1 MQDIVKPVFDTDNDD
16 DDITTEPTIPSSLST
31 PSQKQID
38 QDILTIPTLDD
49 NDDSENQPTNNPPV
63 GNRWTRKRGHH
74 RNAKQKQRADREVYL
89 NEMKS
94 YYDDLDE
101 FDLLVE
107 TPTPPHHHPKN
118 NNNKNNLATPGTSSL
133 LPPVLEEE
141 QQHDDSSILLPSSTT
156 GKSKAMSFG
165 LSHHRR
171 SSVAIPNNKM
181 LAAARVS
188 NPSPLK
194 INLSSCSSTTIIS
207 SRQQQHEASS
217 FPLSIL
223 RNNSSGNH
231 NHGRRSSIAA
241 PRLSQAA
248 GRMLSRLSLGLHD
261 ALHWLGG
268 QGSLPQP
275 NAELGTEGQG
285 RGGKR
290 EASEK
295 RYTTLQQPVG
305 GPSPIAEEENEDEE
319 EEEGATTT
327 TATTATAPIHAVTK
341 ELSRKLTLAEHQ
353 QPPGSPEFLTP
364 LEQLLNL
371 CGQDTSL
378 YSIPSMEHLLGGH
391 VDLGAVKK
399 IGEGTYGE
407 AYKAG
412 DVVFK
417 IVPMEGST
425 LVNGEGQKK
434 AEEILAE
441 AAITLTLNG
450 LRSAETM
457 RSPTSSHHR
466 LSTNNSDKKQ
476 DNSTAG
482 FVETYGVGVCRGR
495 YAQDLKKEWHR
506 WDLIYKSD
514 NDPVDIFPPDQLFV
528 VFVVGDGGIDLEH
541 YQPRTFNEIRSILL
555 QTALTLAVAEEAC
568 EFEHRDLHWGNIL
581 IKRVGNG
588 TNNSGGVVAKY
599 RLRGVDI
606 EVAME
611 GAQVTLI
618 DFTLSRLMTLD
629 GEVAYCDLITD
640 PLLFSGPKGDVQAE
654 TYRRMREVT
663 GDCWERHVARTNAA
677 WLHYL
682 ADMCLVHKVEING
695 GGGVGSGAEKQ
706 ALKGFRKR
714 VLGYKSAG
722 EAVWDEFFKG
732 TWTAL

>member
-1 MQDIVKPVFDTDNDD
+1 
-16 DDITTEPTIPSSLST
+16 
-31 PSQKQID
+31 
-38 QDILTIPTLDD
+38 
-49 NDDSENQPTNNPPV
+49 
-63 GNRWTRKRGHH
+63 
-74 RNAKQKQRADREVYL
+74 
-89 NEMKS
+89 MKS
-94 YYDDLDE
+94 FYDDLDG

-118 NNNKNNLATPGTSSL
+118 NNKNLATPGTSSL

-141 QQHDDSSILLPSSTT
+141 EGQQQHRNDGDDLSFLAPPSTT
-156 GKSKAMSFG
+156 GKAKAMSFG

-171 SSVAIPNNKM
+171 SSVAIPSKM
-181 LAAARVS
+181 LAAACVG

-194 INLSSCSSTTIIS
+194 INLLS
-207 SRQQQHEASS
+207 SRNTTSTIFSSQQQLQEVPSS
-217 FPLSIL
+217 PLSIL
-223 RNNSSGNH
+223 HNNNRNASNH

-275 NAELGTEGQG
+275 LMNKEVGSEVQG

-290 EASEK
+290 DTSKK
-295 RYTTLQQPVG
+295 RSTTLQQQVG
-305 GPSPIAEEENEDEE
+305 GPSPIAEEEDEE
-319 EEEGATTT
+319 EAGGTTT
-327 TATTATAPIHAVTK
+327 TPIHAITK
-341 ELSRKLTLAEHQ
+341 ELGRKLTIAEQ
-353 QPPGSPEFLTP
+353 PPPPPGSPEFLTP

-378 YSIPSMEHLLGGH
+378 YSIPPMDHLLGVH

-450 LRSAETM
+450 LRSAESM
-457 RSPTSSHHR
+457 RSPTTDTTSRLISS
-466 LSTNNSDKKQ
+466 SSDEKKQ

-495 YAQDLKKEWHR
+495 YAQELKKEWHR
-506 WDLIYKSD
+506 WDLIHKSD

-528 VFVVGDGGIDLEH
+528 VFVVGDGGMDLEH
-541 YQPRTFNEIRSILL
+541 YQPKTFNEIRSILL

-581 IKRVGNG
+581 IKKVG
-588 TNNSGGVVAKY
+588 SGSDGKDVAKY

-606 EVAME
+606 EAGMQ

-654 TYRRMREVT
+654 TYRRMKEMT
-663 GDCWERHVARTNAA
+663 GDCWERHVAGTNAA

-682 ADMCLVHKVEING
+682 ADVCLVHKVEGN
-695 GGGVGSGAEKQ
+695 SSNAERQ

-714 VLGYKSAG
+714 MLGYNSAG

-732 TWTAL
+732 AWTAL

>member
-1 MQDIVKPVFDTDNDD
+1 
-16 DDITTEPTIPSSLST
+16 
-31 PSQKQID
+31 
-38 QDILTIPTLDD
+38 
-49 NDDSENQPTNNPPV
+49 
-63 GNRWTRKRGHH
+63 
-74 RNAKQKQRADREVYL
+74 
-89 NEMKS
+89 MKS
-94 YYDDLDE
+94 YYDDLDG

-118 NNNKNNLATPGTSSL
+118 NKNNDNNILAPPGTSSL
-133 LPPVLEEE
+133 LPPVLENE
-141 QQHDDSSILLPSSTT
+141 QQHDDSSILPPPSTT

-165 LSHHRR
+165 LSHRRR
-171 SSVAIPNNKM
+171 SSVAIPSNKM
-181 LAAARVS
+181 LAAACVS

-194 INLSSCSSTTIIS
+194 INLSSCSSTTVIS
-207 SRQQQHEASS
+207 CRQQQQQQKASS
-217 FPLSIL
+217 SPLSIL
-223 RNNSSGNH
+223 FNNSSNNH

-275 NAELGTEGQG
+275 NTEVQVGTEVQG

-290 EASEK
+290 EASKK

-305 GPSPIAEEENEDEE
+305 GPSPIAEEEDDE

-327 TATTATAPIHAVTK
+327 TATTATTPTHAVTK
-341 ELSRKLTLAEHQ
+341 EPSRKLTLAEHQ

-450 LRSAETM
+450 LRSVETM
-457 RSPTSSHHR
+457 RSPNSSNYR
-466 LSTNNSDKKQ
+466 LITNNSDKKQ
-476 DNSTAG
+476 DNNAAG

-495 YAQDLKKEWHR
+495 YAQELKKEWHR
-506 WDLIYKSD
+506 WDLIHKSD

-541 YQPRTFNEIRSILL
+541 YQPKTFNEIRSILL

-568 EFEHRDLHWGNIL
+568 EFEHRDLHWGNVL

-588 TNNSGGVVAKY
+588 TTNKGGNVAKY

-606 EVAME
+606 EAAME

-618 DFTLSRLMTLD
+618 DFTLSRLMTPD

-654 TYRRMREVT
+654 TYRRMRELT
-663 GDCWERHVARTNAA
+663 GNCWERHVAGTNAA

-682 ADMCLVHKVEING
+682 ADMCLVHKVEGGGVGG

-732 TWTAL
+732 AWTAL